1 MKSGY
6 GLGLGA
12 ILLGYALS
20 VTTALAQVT
29 DYLGLPGPIEL
40 SGEQYELAWSSNPQ
54 DNYIKHEYIPAG
66 QTVEAFEDM
75 VILETLIG
83 EIVPLQAAAAQV
95 ENLNQSRSNDPLL
108 NMDLIENEATGE
120 ALLDFLISA
129 TTAEGENIVEWN
141 AYRYAPYTNAQG
153 ASGILLF
160 AVSHRAYGDEN
171 SRAFLESLG
180 SLRTDQIQA
189 LASAPLPEPAK

>member
-1 MKSGY
+1 MKSGF

>member
-1 MKSGY
+1 MKSGF

-83 EIVPLQAAAAQV
+83 EIAPLQAAAAQV